1 MAENEEKTVVKT
13 ETKKNERLAEF
24 DEFYASKLKPRLL
37 DRYKDEVECIRKTIE
52 RFDRMLDYNVP
63 HGKKNR
69 GLCAYE
75 SYLGLLDKSS
85 TNCPDDLAN
94 RESRIEQAKALG
106 WCIEFVREIFLLI
119 LFQDFK
125 INKIKDTTIVIFI
138 IY

>member
-69 GLCAYE
+69 GLCVYE
-75 SYLGLLDKSS
+75 SYLGLLDKNS

-106 WCIEFVREIFLLI
+106 WCIEFVREIFFLI
-119 LFQDFK
+119 LF
-125 INKIKDTTIVIFI
+125 
-138 IY
+138 